1 VSDRAI
7 GSFRHGRLIMAQNAI
22 TLFRVDPDWAN
33 ANVLPLFDW
42 SSSATEAKSA
52 WEGFLWTPRI
62 YPPLL
67 EKIKAGFLAT
77 ATHYEE
83 IGKHA
88 EQYSAFLTY
97 VALEQGMGPFSQ
109 AELAKATADL
119 PDVGLRPAA
128 RALLSALKSAAEK
141 RGDYW
146 TNRVKPYL
154 QRIWPQLVARKTMA
168 ISHAF
173 AELCVAAGESF
184 RDALSVLQGWLQPLR
199 RPDTAVRDLDE
210 SQVCE
215 TFPVDAV
222 QFLATIVGENAEWPP
237 ERLPSC
243 LRKIGAAAPEL
254 VQDSRFETLTNYVRQ
269 KGLE

>member
-1 VSDRAI
+1 
-7 GSFRHGRLIMAQNAI
+7 
-22 TLFRVDPDWAN
+22 
-33 ANVLPLFDW
+33 
-42 SSSATEAKSA
+42 
-52 WEGFLWTPRI
+52 
-62 YPPLL
+62 L

-97 VALEQGMGPFSQ
+97 VALEQRISPFSQ

-119 PDVGLRPAA
+119 PDDGLKPAA
-128 RALLSALKSAAEK
+128 RALVSALESAGEK

-154 QRIWPQLVARKTMA
+154 QGIWPQLLARKTMA

-173 AELCVAAGESF
+173 AELCIAAGESF

-199 RPDTAVRDLDE
+199 RPDTAVHDLDQ

-215 TFPVDAV
+215 EFPIEAL
-222 QFLATIVGENAEWPP
+222 QFLATIIGENAEWPP

-243 LRKIGAAAPEL
+243 LKKIRAAAPEI
-254 VQDSRFETLTNYVRQ
+254 VRNSSFQTLMNYVRQ